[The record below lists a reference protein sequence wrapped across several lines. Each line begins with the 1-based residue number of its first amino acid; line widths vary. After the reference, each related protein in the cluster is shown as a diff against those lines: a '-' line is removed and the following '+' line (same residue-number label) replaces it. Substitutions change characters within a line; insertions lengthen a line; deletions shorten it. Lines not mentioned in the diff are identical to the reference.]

1 MPGAES
7 RSSLTLLQEIDGDM
21 MEQRSEPYTL
31 ATLALSRRSA
41 HGDESVRR
49 GIPTQCPGRGRL
61 AVVPLG
67 RGPSLH
73 GLRRG
78 QAPFVR
84 PLVGYYNPVRILIR
98 VHVHRSAVAF
108 MNRPGLP
115 VRTRMRPPRFRA
127 KNFSTCTRSP
137 TARGSSHAS
146 HSPWDDVAFS
156 STEGD
161 RHLGIRPVSQLD
173 TWPVV
178 SPVNASRRPS
188 RDAAHHS
195 GSGRLARPSPWWTF
209 TSYSLPAFLAHSQL
223 GHQRTCRP
231 RNPTSATPRSGHSKS
246 QYATHRSAP

>member
-1 MPGAES
+1 MSNAFAPIVRARPNPIFGRPVHQGSPPFDYSPILLLKPFGFRIAPDTLSSGIRRATGS
-7 RSSLTLLQEIDGDM
+7 RSVLAVSGFRLRARLDFSIPSCSPG
-21 MEQRSEPYTL
+21 QRGITPAFGYSAPHPSAEGTSTPMIH
-31 ATLALSRRSA
+31 ALPSA
-41 HGDESVRR
+41 HYD
-49 GIPTQCPGRGRL
+49 
-61 AVVPLG
+61 
-67 RGPSLH
+67 
-73 GLRRG
+73 
-78 QAPFVR
+78 
-84 PLVGYYNPVRILIR
+84 PVRILIR

-115 VRTRMRPPRFRA
+115 VRTRMRLPRFRA

-161 RHLGIRPVSQLD
+161 RHLGIRPVSQLN

-195 GSGRLARPSPWWTF
+195 GSGRMASPYPVGDF
-209 TSYSLPAFLAHSQL
+209 HLLFFASFPGAL
-223 GHQRTCRP
+223 
-231 RNPTSATPRSGHSKS
+231 RSGSN
-246 QYATHRSAP
+246 